1 MTRPAMRYE
10 FPYSSITL
18 CLAMRLCSPPSN
30 RALFCASSANT
41 KRKNSL
47 LGPPSSTAASEMNVT
62 RIPPEYTLFLR
73 DNTSFV
79 SLQTCRLLTAIHRD
93 GSSCASISSF
103 WCCCNIDW
111 ASPLCG
117 WMLYKMTKVFGIPS
131 TLEHSNHNKFSSNWV
146 LSCSWIT
153 ITQFI
158 VWCL

>member
-1 MTRPAMRYE
+1 MHMVAMVPSIRYSATGDAKNWGAGPPYINDNAMTRPAMRYE
-10 FPYSSITL
+10 FPCSSITL

-103 WCCCNIDW
+103 
-111 ASPLCG
+111 
-117 WMLYKMTKVFGIPS
+117 
-131 TLEHSNHNKFSSNWV
+131 
-146 LSCSWIT
+146 
-153 ITQFI
+153 
-158 VWCL
+158 